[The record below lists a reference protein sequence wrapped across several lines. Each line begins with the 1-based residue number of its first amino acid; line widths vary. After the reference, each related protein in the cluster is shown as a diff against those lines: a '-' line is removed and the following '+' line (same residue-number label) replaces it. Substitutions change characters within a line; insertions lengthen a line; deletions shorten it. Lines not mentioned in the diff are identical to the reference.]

1 MRASRLLMPTLKET
15 PAEAEIISHQLM
27 LRAGMI
33 RKLAAGLY
41 SWLPLGLRVLRKVE
55 AIVREEMNAAGAQ
68 EVLMPVVQPADLWQE
83 SGRWEQYGPE
93 LLRIE
98 DRHQRPFC
106 LGPTHEEIITDLMRN
121 EIRSYRDLPVN
132 FYQIQTKFRDEIRP
146 RFGVM
151 RAREFIMKD
160 AYSFHV
166 DQASLAETYQRMHT
180 AYTGVFT
187 RLGVEFRAVLADTGS
202 IGGSHSHE
210 FHVLADAGE
219 DAIAISD
226 TRDYAANV
234 ELAPALPPAQP
245 RPQPTQPLQE
255 IATPGQHS
263 IDAVS
268 AFLGR
273 PADQILE
280 TLIVKGSAPGQLVA
294 LVLRGDHQLN
304 AIKAEK
310 LPQIESPLCLASDA
324 EIRSATGC
332 GPGSLGPIKLPLAV
346 IADHT
351 ALTCADF
358 VCGANRDGY
367 HLAGAN
373 WERDCLVPMAADIRD
388 VVDGDPSPDG
398 HGRLV
403 IRRGIEVGHIFQLG
417 TKYSQAMNARITD
430 ESGREQVMMMGCYG
444 IGISRAVAA
453 AIEQHHDARGIV
465 WPPGIAPFAV
475 AIVPVNAHQSDRV
488 RDTSERLYDELV
500 TAGHEVLLMDRPRAR
515 LGAMLA
521 DVELIGIPTVLV
533 VGERGLAEGTVECR
547 NRRDGT
553 QTELKI
559 DTVAAW
565 LATQS

>member
-1 MRASRLLMPTLKET
+1 M
-15 PAEAEIISHQLM
+15 
-27 LRAGMI
+27 
-33 RKLAAGLY
+33 
-41 SWLPLGLRVLRKVE
+41 
-55 AIVREEMNAAGAQ
+55 REEMNAAGAQ

-121 EIRSYRDLPVN
+121 EIRSYRDLPAN

-166 DQASLAETYQRMHT
+166 DQASLAETYQRMYA
-180 AYTGVFT
+180 AYIKVFT

-226 TRDYAANV
+226 TSDYAANI
-234 ELAPALPPAQP
+234 ELAPALPPVQP
-245 RPQPTQPLQE
+245 RPAPAQPLRE
-255 IATPGQHS
+255 VATPGQHS
-263 IDAVS
+263 IEAVS
-268 AFLGR
+268 AFLECS
-273 PADQILE
+273 PAQVLK
-280 TLIVKGSAPGQLVA
+280 TLIVKGSAPGRLVA

-304 AIKAEK
+304 VIKAEK
-310 LPQIESPLCLASDA
+310 LPQVESPLCLATDA
-324 EIRSATGC
+324 EIRAATGC
-332 GPGSLGPIKLPLAV
+332 GPGSLGPITLPLEL
-346 IADHT
+346 IADHA
-351 ALTCADF
+351 ALACADF
-358 VCGANRDGY
+358 VCGANRDGH
-367 HLAGAN
+367 HLTGAN
-373 WERDCLVPMAADIRD
+373 WERDCPTPMAADIRD
-388 VVDGDPSPDG
+388 VVTGDPSPDG
-398 HGRLV
+398 AGKLV

-430 ESGREQVMMMGCYG
+430 EGGREQVMVMGCYG

-465 WPPGIAPFAV
+465 WPPGMAPFGV
-475 AIVPVNAHQSDRV
+475 AIVPVNAHQSDLV
-488 RDTSERLYDELV
+488 RDTGEALYDELV
-500 TAGHEVLLMDRPRAR
+500 AAGHEVLLMDRPKAR

-533 VGERGLAEGTVECR
+533 VGERGLAQGNVECR

-553 QTELKI
+553 QTEVKI
-559 DTVAAW
+559 ATVATW
-565 LATQS
+565 LATQL